1 MYLLTFI
8 YELVAPLD
16 VTGGC
21 YANNN
26 NNNNSRTARRIQSS
40 LKDPSVP

>member
-21 YANNN
+21 YSN